1 MMRKFKLKTHLFTQT
16 FALLALAGS
25 LSAAPPDLERA
36 RALYQRTDY
45 DGALKLLAPVNP
57 KTAEVHALM
66 GLCYYMQAEAKKA
79 SEQLQKAV
87 DLDPGISDYHL
98 WLGRALG
105 RRAEAATFVTAPV
118 LAVKARQQFERA
130 IELNPRN
137 LEAISDLFEYCLEA
151 PGLLG
156 GGLDKAETLAKRMG
170 EINPAEYHWAQARL
184 AEKQKQY
191 RTAEQQLRQAAALSP
206 NQVGRLIDLAKLLA
220 KTGRFDESE
229 RTLRQAESIAPAS
242 PRLLFERASI
252 YILAGRN
259 LDTARDLLQKYLQS
273 PLTPD
278 DPPRGEALHLLR
290 TATAG

>member
-1 MMRKFKLKTHLFTQT
+1 MMRMFKLKTHLFAQSCVL
-16 FALLALAGS
+16 ALLAGS
-25 LSAAPPDLERA
+25 LWAAAPDIERA
-36 RALYQRTDY
+36 RASYQRTDY
-45 DGALKLLAPVNP
+45 AGALRLLAPLEP

-66 GLCYYMQAEAKKA
+66 GLCYYMQGEAKKA
-79 SEQLQKAV
+79 AEQFQKAV
-87 DLDPGISDYHL
+87 DLDPGVSDYHL

-105 RRAEAATFVTAPV
+105 RRAETATFISAPM
-118 LAVKARQQFERA
+118 LAIKAREQFERA
-130 IELNPRN
+130 VELNPRN
-137 LEAISDLFEYCLEA
+137 LEAISDLFEFCLQA

-184 AEKQKQY
+184 AEKRKQY
-191 RTAEQQLRQAAALSP
+191 QIAEQQFRQAAALSP
-206 NQVGRLIDLAKLLA
+206 NQVGRLIDLAKFLA

-229 RTLRQAESIAPAS
+229 RTIRQAETLAPAA

-259 LDTARDLLQKYLQS
+259 LDAARDLLQKYLQS

-278 DPPRGEALHLLR
+278 DPPRDQALHLLR
-290 TATAG
+290 SASAG